1 MTDTT
6 HEPTGVPTDN
16 DPTSWPQQGRPADS
30 SGSREDEPVSRSNSW
45 LRMVALATGIVALG
59 LIAGVSVLAIV
70 LAIVISVFLH
80 ELGHFIVAKR
90 AGMKVTEFF
99 IGFGPRIWSFR
110 RGETEYGIK
119 VLPAGAYVRII
130 GMHNLEQVDPADEAR
145 TYRAQ
150 PYRKR
155 LPVVLAGPFANFAI
169 ALVLLFAMFVGW
181 GTPNLDNWTVDR
193 VVDGSAA
200 AQAGLEP
207 GDRIISFNGQPVGEF
222 SELSD
227 LIQPSAGQ
235 PIEIAYERDG
245 EQLTATTVIG
255 WRLADDAAAALP
267 PLRPGDQ
274 VLSVNGQEVD
284 SYEDFVALIA
294 AGDANTATVVLDR
307 GGFRYEAEVA
317 PTASTELPPA
327 GYTGFLGLGPHVPRE
342 RLNPV
347 AAVSE
352 AGTNFGSVVK
362 ESIVAI
368 GDRFSPS
375 GIGEYVDTVTS
386 ASSSNESATTSSGVR
401 PLESDA
407 PHAVA
412 SAPDPGDENRFLS
425 ILGVGR
431 LGSQAFDS
439 GAIAFLWL
447 LVMVNIF
454 LGLFNLV
461 PLPPL
466 DGGHAAIATY
476 ETIREKISGRR
487 YRVDIAKLMPVTYAM
502 VLLIVAI
509 GVTSLYLDIVDPVQN
524 PFGP

>member
-1 MTDTT
+1 VAWPQDGLDSA
-6 HEPTGVPTDN
+6 P
-16 DPTSWPQQGRPADS
+16 PTSSDGEPI
-30 SGSREDEPVSRSNSW
+30 GSNHW
-45 LRMVALATGIVALG
+45 LRLVALAAGVVALG
-59 LIAGVSVLAIV
+59 LVAGISVLAIIG
-70 LAIVISVFLH
+70 AIAISIFLH

-110 RGETEYGIK
+110 RGETEYGVK

-169 ALVLLFAMFVGW
+169 ALVLLFAIFVGW
-181 GTPNLDNWTVDR
+181 GTPNLDRWTVDR
-193 VVDGSAA
+193 VVEGSAA
-200 AQAGLEP
+200 AEAGLQP
-207 GDRIISFNGQPVGEF
+207 GDRIVSFGGQPVTDFAG
-222 SELSD
+222 LSD
-227 LIQPSAGQ
+227 MIQPAAGQ
-235 PIEIAYERDG
+235 PVEIVYERDG
-245 EQLTATTVIG
+245 EEFTTSTVLS
-255 WRLADDAAAALP
+255 WRLSEDAAAALP
-267 PLRPGDQ
+267 PLRTGDQ
-274 VLSVNGQEVD
+274 VLSVNGDDVGT
-284 SYEDFVALIA
+284 YENFVTQVNE
-294 AGDANTATVVLDR
+294 GDATRATVVFDR
-307 GGFRYEAEVA
+307 SGYRYEAEVA
-317 PTASTELPPA
+317 TPAELPPA
-327 GYTGFLGLGPHVPRE
+327 GYSGFLGVGPEVARE
-342 RLNPV
+342 RLGPV
-347 AAVSE
+347 EAVGE
-352 AGTNFGSVVK
+352 AGSSFGEVVRDSV
-362 ESIVAI
+362 VAI

-386 ASSSNESATTSSGVR
+386 ATSSNDAGASAGIR
-401 PLESDA
+401 PLDA
-407 PHAVA
+407 DAAHSVS
-412 SAPDPGDENRFLS
+412 SAPDPQDENRFLS

-439 GAIAFLWL
+439 GPIAFMWL
-447 LVMVNIF
+447 LVLVNIF

-476 ETIREKISGRR
+476 EAVREKISGRR
-487 YRVDIAKLMPVTYAM
+487 YRVDITKLMPVTYAM
-502 VLLIVAI
+502 VFLIVAI